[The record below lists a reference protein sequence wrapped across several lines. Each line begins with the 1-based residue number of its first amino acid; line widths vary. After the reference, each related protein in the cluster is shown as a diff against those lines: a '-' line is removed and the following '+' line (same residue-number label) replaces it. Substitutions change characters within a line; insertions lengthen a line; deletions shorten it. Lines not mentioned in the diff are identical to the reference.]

1 MKTRNIL
8 IGILSLLTFSAYSQ
22 SDEKNETEINNTK
35 TELNVTELK
44 FETNSLEGFADL
56 NWNALEEILRKNN
69 PNQEITLSIAYN
81 NDSKG
86 EGTDFLIDDFK
97 IEFNGKSS
105 ELADIMSSEL
115 KKSLSTLAEIEEMMK
130 N

>member
-81 NDSKG
+81 NDSKD